1 VRFPSQLFSTLL
13 GLLGCRLAAAD
24 PRTIVFF
31 GDSLTAGY
39 GLENPAAEGYPAL
52 VGKKIAAEGLP
63 WRVVNAGVSGDTSA
77 GGERRVDWV
86 LRQPVDIFVL
96 ALGANDGL
104 RGFDPA
110 VTRANLEAIVDRVRA
125 RYPAAKI
132 ILAGMRMPPT
142 LGEDYTR
149 AYAATFPRV
158 ADDEHIALIPF
169 LLAGVGGSPGL
180 NQADGLHPTAA
191 GDVIVADT
199 VWRALRPLL

>member
-1 VRFPSQLFSTLL
+1 MRLTAFTFLLL
-13 GLLGCRLAAAD
+13 GSLASRLPGAD
-24 PRTIVFF
+24 VRTIVFF

-39 GLENPAAEGYPAL
+39 GLESPAAEAYPAL
-52 VGKKIAAEGLP
+52 IGQKLAAAGLP
-63 WRVVNAGVSGDTSA
+63 WRVVNAGLSGDTSA
-77 GGERRVDWV
+77 GGERRLDWV

-110 VTRANLEAIVDRVRA
+110 VTRANLEAIVERVRS

-132 ILAGMRMPPT
+132 VLAGMRMPPN

-158 ADDEHIALIPF
+158 AAEEHVALIPF
-169 LLAGVGGSPGL
+169 LLAGVGGNPAL
-180 NQADGLHPTAA
+180 TQPDGLHPTAA
-191 GDVIVADT
+191 GDAIMADT
-199 VWRALRPLL
+199 VWQTLQPLL

>member
-1 VRFPSQLFSTLL
+1 MRLTALTVLLL
-13 GLLGCRLAAAD
+13 GSLAHRLPGAD
-24 PRTIVFF
+24 ARTIVFF

-39 GLENPAAEGYPAL
+39 GLENPAAEAYPAL
-52 VGKKIAAEGLP
+52 IGKKLAAAGLP
-63 WRVVNAGVSGDTSA
+63 WRVVNAGLSGDTSA
-77 GGERRVDWV
+77 GGERRLDWV

-110 VTRANLEAIVDRVRA
+110 VTRANLEAIVERVRA

-132 ILAGMRMPPT
+132 VLAGMRMPPN

-158 ADDEHIALIPF
+158 AAEEHLPLIPF
-169 LLAGVGGSPGL
+169 LLAGVGGNPAL
-180 NQADGLHPTAA
+180 TQADGLHPTAA
-191 GDVIVADT
+191 GDAIIADT
-199 VWRALRPLL
+199 VWQTLQPLL